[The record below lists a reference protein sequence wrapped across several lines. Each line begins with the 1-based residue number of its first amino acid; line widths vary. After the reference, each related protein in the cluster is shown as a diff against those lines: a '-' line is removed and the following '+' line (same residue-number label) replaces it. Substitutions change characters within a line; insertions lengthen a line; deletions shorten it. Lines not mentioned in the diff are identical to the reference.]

1 MFLGKATA
9 DLKLCIVYG
18 LIVGGGEGA
27 QHPDV
32 AMDWE
37 TKTHFV
43 AKTYTAWHSYRSPL
57 VPEF

>member
-18 LIVGGGEGA
+18 LIVGGGGVA

-43 AKTYTAWHSYRSPL
+43 AKTYTEWHSYRSPL